1 MKISNI
7 NIQFKDKVV
16 FSDME
21 IQFLERKINWLKGDN
36 GSGKTTLFRL
46 LSGLL
51 NLENEENIKII
62 TDYQENIS
70 LSDFVKEVNF
80 IPDRPYLF
88 DYLTGRQNIQYLTS
102 LFDLEELSDKIQLNL
117 KKFVLTDS
125 LDYLVRDY
133 SIGMKI
139 KLYLSVALERKA
151 RLLLIDEAINNID
164 ESARKEV
171 FEMLKENVDEGS
183 TVVYTSHIPLTNYPV
198 AEVEI

>member
-80 IPDRPYLF
+80 IP
-88 DYLTGRQNIQYLTS
+88 
-102 LFDLEELSDKIQLNL
+102 
-117 KKFVLTDS
+117 
-125 LDYLVRDY
+125 
-133 SIGMKI
+133 
-139 KLYLSVALERKA
+139 
-151 RLLLIDEAINNID
+151 
-164 ESARKEV
+164 
-171 FEMLKENVDEGS
+171 
-183 TVVYTSHIPLTNYPV
+183 
-198 AEVEI
+198 